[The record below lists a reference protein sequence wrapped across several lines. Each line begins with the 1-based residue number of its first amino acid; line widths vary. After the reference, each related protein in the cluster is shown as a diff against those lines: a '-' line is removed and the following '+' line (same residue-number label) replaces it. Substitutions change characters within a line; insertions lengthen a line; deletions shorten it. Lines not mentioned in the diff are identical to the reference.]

1 MRLKICLVFLLLAVL
16 LVPAELK
23 PKKHKKH
30 RHGHRHHDHEH
41 HGPGHHDKKKKG
53 RFEDIIQDVCAISD
67 GAGQDEEE
75 EDDDKNEW
83 LYDIQEPTGVCNQ
96 NPCHNYGVCK
106 QKDGQTRKFKC
117 DCQEPF
123 KGKKCKT
130 GPKICRRGMCG
141 HGECV
146 LTSTPPYYECKCRA
160 PFQPPDCRTYSVCEP
175 NPCQNGGTC
184 TRDGNNFDCQCP
196 PGYRGRFCQVGPDD
210 CFVDDGESYR
220 GNVSETDD
228 GDECLHW
235 NNHFILD
242 SGVNPFNSFEDKD
255 GLGPH
260 NFCRNPD
267 GENMPWCFFRRGCRL
282 LWDYCKVTKCSDTT
296 AAPTSVP
303 DCPGFTCTNGR
314 CIPKEW
320 RCDSEDDCVDGSDEA
335 NCAVI
340 DTSCYGFQCG
350 NGRCITKQQ
359 RCNGNDD
366 CGDGSDEVNCAVD
379 PSRVPDCTGFMCKNR
394 HCVYIQWRCSDC
406 EDGADEANCTA
417 ALTRI
422 PRCSGFQC
430 GNTKCIPK
438 RWKCDG
444 DDDCGDGS
452 DEASCAAVPTSVPDC
467 PGFRCASG
475 RCIPKQ
481 WWCDGDIDC
490 GELSDETN
498 CGAISCSEYQCGNGR
513 CIPKQ
518 WRCDGDNDCED
529 GADEANCRASR
540 CSGFQCGN
548 GRCIPKQQRCDR
560 AEDCGDGSDEANCAA
575 FSCFGFQCGNRR
587 CISKLSRCDG
597 FDDCGDGSDEAYCAV
612 PPTGLPDCSEF
623 QCGNRHCIPKQW
635 RCDGDDDCG
644 DGSDEASCAAAPTSI
659 PDCSGFQCGNRR
671 CIPKHWRCDRDDDC
685 GDGSDEASCAA
696 FGCSGFQCGNEFC
709 IPKQQWC
716 DGAEDCLDGSDEA
729 NCPDASS
736 TDDDQD
742 PPCPTAPPPQP
753 TRPQPTDAK
762 PPTTERPSQEAPT
775 SAAPTVP
782 VTDPITLQFT
792 TCGKPQPKKPITR
805 IFGGLKVAPGAI
817 PWQVSLQVR
826 PRGSNQAFQ
835 HICGGVIIDSCW
847 VLTAAHCILPRKDMR
862 VLMGSLSLDT
872 TQPTE
877 QIINVQEVIVHE
889 NYRETPTAVYNDIA
903 LLKLRGSNGVC
914 AKETQFVKA
923 ACLPNGPLPDGM
935 ECTISGWGD
944 TENSTFGTNH
954 LLEANVLLINQE
966 KCSEPVIYG
975 RVLDNSMICAGHL
988 QGGVDSCQ
996 GDSGGPLSCNDNN
1009 SHIIY
1014 GLVSWG
1020 DECGLKN
1027 KPGVYTRVTHF
1038 MDWIRSKIR
1047 AAQA

>member
-23 PKKHKKH
+23 SRKHKKH

-67 GAGQDEEE
+67 RAGQDEEE

-83 LYDIQEPTGVCNQ
+83 LYDIQEPTGVCNP
-96 NPCHNYGVCK
+96 NPCHNNGVCEPK
-106 QKDGQTRKFKC
+106 VGGKRKFKC
-117 DCQEPF
+117 DCPKPF
-123 KGKKCKT
+123 KGKKCKK
-130 GPKICRRGMCG
+130 GPKICRRGKCG
-141 HGECV
+141 CGECV

-196 PGYRGRFCQVGPDD
+196 PGYRGQFCQVGPDD

-235 NNHFILD
+235 NSHFILD

-267 GENMPWCFFRRGCRL
+267 GENMPWCFFRRGRRL
-282 LWDYCKVTKCSDTT
+282 LWDYCDVTECSDTT
-296 AAPTSVP
+296 
-303 DCPGFTCTNGR
+303 
-314 CIPKEW
+314 E
-320 RCDSEDDCVDGSDEA
+320 
-335 NCAVI
+335 
-340 DTSCYGFQCG
+340 
-350 NGRCITKQQ
+350 
-359 RCNGNDD
+359 
-366 CGDGSDEVNCAVD
+366 
-379 PSRVPDCTGFMCKNR
+379 
-394 HCVYIQWRCSDC
+394 
-406 EDGADEANCTA
+406 
-417 ALTRI
+417 
-422 PRCSGFQC
+422 
-430 GNTKCIPK
+430 
-438 RWKCDG
+438 
-444 DDDCGDGS
+444 
-452 DEASCAAVPTSVPDC
+452 
-467 PGFRCASG
+467 
-475 RCIPKQ
+475 
-481 WWCDGDIDC
+481 
-490 GELSDETN
+490 
-498 CGAISCSEYQCGNGR
+498 
-513 CIPKQ
+513 
-518 WRCDGDNDCED
+518 
-529 GADEANCRASR
+529 
-540 CSGFQCGN
+540 
-548 GRCIPKQQRCDR
+548 
-560 AEDCGDGSDEANCAA
+560 
-575 FSCFGFQCGNRR
+575 
-587 CISKLSRCDG
+587 
-597 FDDCGDGSDEAYCAV
+597 
-612 PPTGLPDCSEF
+612 
-623 QCGNRHCIPKQW
+623 
-635 RCDGDDDCG
+635 
-644 DGSDEASCAAAPTSI
+644 
-659 PDCSGFQCGNRR
+659 
-671 CIPKHWRCDRDDDC
+671 
-685 GDGSDEASCAA
+685 
-696 FGCSGFQCGNEFC
+696 
-709 IPKQQWC
+709 
-716 DGAEDCLDGSDEA
+716 
-729 NCPDASS
+729 ASS
-736 TDDDQD
+736 TDDQD

-782 VTDPITLQFT
+782 VTDPITPQFA

-826 PRGSNQAFQ
+826 PQGSNQDFQ

-847 VLTAAHCILPRKDMR
+847 VLTAAHCILLKKEMR

-877 QIINVQEVIVHE
+877 QIVNVQEVIVHE
-889 NYRETPTAVYNDIA
+889 NYTETPTAVYNDIA

-1009 SHIIY
+1009 SHVIY

-1020 DECGLKN
+1020 DECGRKN

-1038 MDWIRSKIR
+1038 MDWIRSKIQ